1 MFKSLAGVLSG
12 ALLLFAASVRPAQAR
27 ELELLEVYEL
37 AASIISRQNPLFLFP
52 GLQAENIAVNG
63 NGGEYQVVLN
73 GLGLPGSTATVPEPI
88 IIRLPRTVSEG
99 ELIDVSV
106 EGLPT
111 STIMPGGQSLKMIDP
126 QFKGVW
132 SIDNRGFERFDLSVN
147 RIVFKGAGIAY
158 TARDLAASL
167 SRQADQHVLTFK
179 IDGFEAEYGDSFTG
193 QESAK
198 GLSIELSVP
207 TTSMSGQVLL
217 ALAYRLSGILLTE
230 TEVQETLAP
239 DPPVVGSLNGL
250 QIKFEFEGESWEQ
263 VVPPSKGSLGPLSLQ
278 AVVEEDDQP
287 GESRVTLIASLQSLT
302 QTLEQMKVALEQPS
316 SMVLEL
322 GGLNSDALADLLLD
336 RYEGFDAPNLGEE
349 VSLSAAVDVGKVAVQ
364 VPEIDLDFAANL
376 LAGNLVSTPRDNGA
390 QNFELTGRAE
400 KLKVVDWLNK
410 DQVEPFASTIV
421 TPGLPDEAA
430 VTMGIDGL
438 KSEDIQNVLT
448 ALLALDFRGVMG
460 ALPKDLSALELVL
473 GESYYRSRLVEAEW
487 SGRLKPRQ
495 GRIPVQGKLELVTG
509 PLAPL
514 QIGMQQSI
522 GTPVPVISQSMSAG
536 ILGLTLLQT
545 FAVREDGGKLRFEM
559 EFPAEGGLPL
569 VNGRPLPFQ
578 QFIR

>member
-1 MFKSLAGVLSG
+1 
-12 ALLLFAASVRPAQAR
+12 
-27 ELELLEVYEL
+27 
-37 AASIISRQNPLFLFP
+37 
-52 GLQAENIAVNG
+52 
-63 NGGEYQVVLN
+63 
-73 GLGLPGSTATVPEPI
+73 
-88 IIRLPRTVSEG
+88 
-99 ELIDVSV
+99 
-106 EGLPT
+106 
-111 STIMPGGQSLKMIDP
+111 
-126 QFKGVW
+126 
-132 SIDNRGFERFDLSVN
+132 
-147 RIVFKGAGIAY
+147 
-158 TARDLAASL
+158 
-167 SRQADQHVLTFK
+167 
-179 IDGFEAEYGDSFTG
+179 
-193 QESAK
+193 
-198 GLSIELSVP
+198 
-207 TTSMSGQVLL
+207 
-217 ALAYRLSGILLTE
+217 
-230 TEVQETLAP
+230 
-239 DPPVVGSLNGL
+239 
-250 QIKFEFEGESWEQ
+250 
-263 VVPPSKGSLGPLSLQ
+263 
-278 AVVEEDDQP
+278 
-287 GESRVTLIASLQSLT
+287 
-302 QTLEQMKVALEQPS
+302 
-316 SMVLEL
+316 MVLEL

-559 EFPAEGGLPL
+559 EFPVEGGLPL